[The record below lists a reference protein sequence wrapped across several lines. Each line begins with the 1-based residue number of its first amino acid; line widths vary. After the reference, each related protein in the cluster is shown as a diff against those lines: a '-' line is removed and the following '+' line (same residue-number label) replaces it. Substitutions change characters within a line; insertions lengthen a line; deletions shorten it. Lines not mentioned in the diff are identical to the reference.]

1 MAWSTPTSRSAGY
14 TVPHTEWNQNTVDN
28 PIAVRTGAI
37 ALTSQATGSIPHA
50 SSASQFAVTS
60 GFTFDGT
67 TLAVPN
73 GIKERGR
80 SVVLGEFTA
89 VAHAGGNF
97 TAASG
102 TWTVE
107 SGDQITFGYSLV
119 GKMITVIFTI
129 ATSSVSATPATLSI
143 AIPGS
148 FTAAK
153 AVYNAILIADNSTR
167 TMGTA
172 RVAAAGTTI
181 VIERMDAGNFSAATN
196 ATSIVGQITFEVS

>member
-1 MAWSTPTSRSAGY
+1 MAWSTPTTRSAGY

-97 TAASG
+97 TAATGS
-102 TWTVE
+102 WTVA
-107 SGDQITFGYSLV
+107 SGDQLTFGYSLV
-119 GKMITVIFTI
+119 GKMLTVVFTI
-129 ATSSVSATPATLSI
+129 ATSSVSATPASLRI
-143 AIPGS
+143 AIPGG

-153 AVYNAILIADNSTR
+153 QMYNMCLIVDNGTR
-167 TMGTA
+167 VVGEA
-172 RVAAAGTTI
+172 QVAAAGT
-181 VIERMDAGNFSAATN
+181 VIIIARYDAANLAT
-196 ATSIVGQITFEVS
+196 ATDTTSVVGQITFEVQ

>member
-1 MAWSTPTSRSAGY
+1 MAWSTPTTRSAGY

-97 TAASG
+97 TASSG
-102 TWTVE
+102 NWTVA
-107 SGDQITFGYSLV
+107 SGDQLTFGYSLV
-119 GKMITVIFTI
+119 GKMMTVVFTI
-129 ATSSVSATPATLSI
+129 ATSSVSATPASLRI
-143 AIPGS
+143 AIPGG

-153 AVYNAILIADNSTR
+153 QMYNMALIVDAGTR
-167 TMGTA
+167 VMA
-172 RVAAAGTTI
+172 EAQVAAAGTTI
-181 VIERMDAGNFSAATN
+181 IIARFDAANLTASTDT
-196 ATSIVGQITFEVS
+196 TSVVGQITFEVQ